1 MEEYNNMEHL
11 KIKEDILNLVKKYYD
26 VKFAKKPFVSGES
39 LVRYAGRVFDENE
52 LINLVDS
59 SLDFWLTA
67 GRYADEFESRFANLF
82 DVSDAILVNSG
93 SSANL
98 IAVSTLTSPK
108 LGDRRLRP
116 GDEVITVASGFPTTV
131 APLVHNQLVP
141 TFVDV
146 SLETFNAIP
155 DQIEE
160 AVSSKTR
167 AIFMAHTLGNPFDL
181 DKVLEIAKKHNLWV
195 IEDNCDAVGSTYDG
209 KMTGSFGDLAT
220 VSFYPAHQMTM
231 GEGGCVLT
239 NNEELAMIARSFR
252 DWGRDCYCG
261 PGENNTC
268 GKRFTQQFGDL
279 PRGYDHKYVYT
290 HIGYN
295 LKVTDMQAAI
305 GVAQLDKLPTFIEKR
320 KDNFSKLLSGL
331 KQFEEKISLPVATPK
346 SDPCWF
352 GFPISVRKGSKINR
366 NELSGFLEG
375 KNIETRTL
383 FGGNLIKQP
392 AFKDIEY
399 RQVSNLENTDFVMD
413 HTFFIGVYPGID
425 DRQVDYIL
433 NSFEQFFGGK

>member
-1 MEEYNNMEHL
+1 MQKE
-11 KIKEDILNLVKKYYD
+11 KIIKDEILEKVKELYE
-26 VKFAKKPFVSGES
+26 VKFNATNLTNEITA
-39 LVRYAGRVFDENE
+39 VRYAGRVFDEKE
-52 LINLVDS
+52 LMNLVDS

-82 DVSDAILVNSG
+82 EVSDAILVNSG

-425 DRQVDYIL
+425 DRQVDYVL
-433 NSFEQFFGGK
+433 SSFEQFFGGK

>member
-1 MEEYNNMEHL
+1 MQKE
-11 KIKEDILNLVKKYYD
+11 KIIRDEILEKVKELYE
-26 VKFAKKPFVSGES
+26 VKFNATNLTNEITA
-39 LVRYAGRVFDENE
+39 VRYAGRVFDEKE
-52 LINLVDS
+52 LMNLVDS

-82 DVSDAILVNSG
+82 EVSDAILVNSG

-181 DKVLEIAKKHNLWV
+181 DKVLDIAKKHNLWV

-209 KMTGSFGDLAT
+209 KMTGSFGDLAA

-413 HTFFIGVYPGID
+413 HAFFIGVYPGID
-425 DRQVDYIL
+425 DRQVDYVL

>member
-1 MEEYNNMEHL
+1 MQKE
-11 KIKEDILNLVKKYYD
+11 KIIKDEILEKVKELYE
-26 VKFAKKPFVSGES
+26 VKFNATNLTNEITA
-39 LVRYAGRVFDENE
+39 VRYAGRVFDEKE
-52 LINLVDS
+52 LMNLVDS

-82 DVSDAILVNSG
+82 EVSDAILVNSG

-425 DRQVDYIL
+425 DRQVDYVL

>member
-1 MEEYNNMEHL
+1 MQKE
-11 KIKEDILNLVKKYYD
+11 KIIRDEILEKVKELYE
-26 VKFAKKPFVSGES
+26 VKFNTTNLLNETTT
-39 LVRYAGRVFDENE
+39 VRYAGRVFDEKE
-52 LINLVDS
+52 LMNLVDS

-131 APLVHNQLVP
+131 APLIHNQLVP

-209 KMTGSFGDLAT
+209 KMTGSFGDLAA

-261 PGENNTC
+261 QGENNTC

-399 RQVSNLENTDFVMD
+399 RQVGNLENTDFVMD

-425 DRQVDYIL
+425 DRQVDYVL
-433 NSFEQFFGGK
+433 SSFEQFFGGK

>member
-1 MEEYNNMEHL
+1 MEKE
-11 KIKEDILNLVKKYYD
+11 KIIRDEILGKVKELYE
-26 VKFAKKPFVSGES
+26 VKFNNSNLLNETTN
-39 LVRYAGRVFDENE
+39 VRYAGRVFDEKE

-82 DVSDAILVNSG
+82 NVSDAILVNSG

-98 IAVSTLTSPK
+98 IATSTLTSPK
-108 LGDRRLRP
+108 LGEKRLKP

-131 APLVHNQLVP
+131 APLIHNQLVP
-141 TFVDV
+141 VFIDV

-181 DKVLEIAKKHNLWV
+181 DKVLEIAKKHDLWV

-209 KMTGSFGDLAT
+209 KMTGSFGDLAA

-290 HIGYN
+290 HLGYN

-305 GVAQLDKLPTFIEKR
+305 GVAQLDKLPDFIEKR
-320 KDNFSKLLSGL
+320 KDNFSKILSGL
-331 KQFEEKISLPVATPK
+331 KQFEDKISLPVATPK

-352 GFPISVRKGSKINR
+352 GFPISVRKESNIDR
-366 NELSGFLEG
+366 NELSGFLEED
-375 KNIETRTL
+375 NIETRTL
-383 FGGNLIKQP
+383 FGGNLIRQP
-392 AFKDIEY
+392 AFKDVKY
-399 RQVSNLENTDFVMD
+399 RKIGNLENTDFVMEN
-413 HTFFIGVYPGID
+413 TFFIGVYPGID
-425 DRQVDYIL
+425 DRQIEYVLD
-433 NSFEQFFGGK
+433 SF

>member
-1 MEEYNNMEHL
+1 MEKE
-11 KIKEDILNLVKKYYD
+11 KIIRDEILGKVKELYE
-26 VKFAKKPFVSGES
+26 VKFNNSNLLNETTN
-39 LVRYAGRVFDENE
+39 VRYAGRVFDEKE

-82 DVSDAILVNSG
+82 NVSDAILVNSG

-98 IAVSTLTSPK
+98 IAISTLTSPK
-108 LGDRRLRP
+108 LGEKRLKP

-131 APLVHNQLVP
+131 APLIHNQLVP
-141 TFVDV
+141 VFIDV

-181 DKVLEIAKKHNLWV
+181 DKVLEIAKKHDLWV

-209 KMTGSFGDLAT
+209 KMTGSFGDLAA

-290 HIGYN
+290 HLGYN

-305 GVAQLDKLPTFIEKR
+305 GVAQLDKLPDFIEKR
-320 KDNFSKLLSGL
+320 KDNFSKILSGL
-331 KQFEEKISLPVATPK
+331 KQFEDKISLPVATPK

-352 GFPISVRKGSKINR
+352 GFPISVRKESNIDR
-366 NELSGFLEG
+366 NELSGFLEED
-375 KNIETRTL
+375 NIETRTL
-383 FGGNLIKQP
+383 FGGNLIRQP
-392 AFKDIEY
+392 AFKDVKY
-399 RQVSNLENTDFVMD
+399 RKIGNLENTDFVMEN
-413 HTFFIGVYPGID
+413 TFFIGVYPGID
-425 DRQVDYIL
+425 DRQIEYVLD
-433 NSFEQFFGGK
+433 SFKKFFGGK

>member
-1 MEEYNNMEHL
+1 MEKE
-11 KIKEDILNLVKKYYD
+11 KIIRDEILGKVKELYE
-26 VKFAKKPFVSGES
+26 VKFNNSNLLNETTN
-39 LVRYAGRVFDENE
+39 VRYAGRVFDEKE

-82 DVSDAILVNSG
+82 NVSDAILVNSG

-98 IAVSTLTSPK
+98 IATSTLTSPK
-108 LGDRRLRP
+108 LGEKRLKP

-131 APLVHNQLVP
+131 APLIHNQLVP
-141 TFVDV
+141 VFIDV

-181 DKVLEIAKKHNLWV
+181 DKVLEIAKKHDLWV

-209 KMTGSFGDLAT
+209 KMTGSFGDLAA

-290 HIGYN
+290 HLGYN

-305 GVAQLDKLPTFIEKR
+305 GVAQLDKLPDFIEKR
-320 KDNFSKLLSGL
+320 KDNFSKILSGL
-331 KQFEEKISLPVATPK
+331 KQFEDKISLPVATPE

-352 GFPISVRKGSKINR
+352 GFPISVRKESNIDR
-366 NELSGFLEG
+366 NELSGFLEED
-375 KNIETRTL
+375 NIETRTL
-383 FGGNLIKQP
+383 FGGNLIRQP
-392 AFKDIEY
+392 AFKDVKY
-399 RQVSNLENTDFVMD
+399 RKIGNLENTDFVMEN
-413 HTFFIGVYPGID
+413 TFFIGVYPGID
-425 DRQVDYIL
+425 DRQIEYVLD
-433 NSFEQFFGGK
+433 SFKKFFGGK

>member
-1 MEEYNNMEHL
+1 MQKE
-11 KIKEDILNLVKKYYD
+11 KIIRDEILEKVKELYE
-26 VKFAKKPFVSGES
+26 VKFNATNLTNEITA
-39 LVRYAGRVFDENE
+39 VRYAGRVFDEKE
-52 LINLVDS
+52 LMNLVDS

-82 DVSDAILVNSG
+82 GVSDAILVNSG

-425 DRQVDYIL
+425 DRQVDYVL
-433 NSFEQFFGGK
+433 SSFEQFFGGK